1 MCLSVDP
8 REAYD
13 VAVGTGHRKPNCSLG
28 GVTPAERGKRG
39 PEPEGLAARA
49 QRDPPLFLGD
59 LMTIELARWWVPR

>member
-8 REAYD
+8 PEVYD

-28 GVTPAERGKRG
+28 GVSQAERGKRG

-49 QRDPPLFLGD
+49 QRDPPLLLVACGS
-59 LMTIELARWWVPR
+59 E